1 MIQPMNFMGSDLV
14 ARPSKSK
21 SIKRPARIFLG
32 LSLVLLLVPLC
43 GQERRQEPDA
53 GELLKQGLVNISTF
67 NTDRIVEAKKRE
79 IAKFI
84 PAGQEVKVHLFYH
97 VYKPVPAE
105 ELEIKVLDEVYPFPV
120 KYLAEKGTEYKEEET
135 SIKGTGSYVKEG
147 APVFP
152 PESSNSQVSWIEW
165 NQWRES
171 SQKWSAKHRTEVSMR
186 PAPETTMREAPDAA
200 PQLDPAWLEQ
210 NRKLL
215 GLSAEQLRQRPDA
228 ALGGAAEV
236 LRELNARAS
245 GPFWSPSPGGVLLS
259 PAAAGKL
266 ADGLTIDKVEYVPG
280 NAEVKVTGRTSA
292 MGLDAD
298 LLATT
303 LRLAFGYRDIP
314 YFSLDF
320 HESRGGSWTEARSLI
335 SQEISERMKQDS
347 DFAQRL
353 RQNAFEVTDKAG
365 RRHLVAYLD
374 QVDPALAA
382 SASERMP
389 MNMDLVFRPKW
400 LKRTRLG
407 EMLFIADQSI
417 KELWHGAA
425 VWSRGPSR
433 ALGVETHV
441 GPKFWGERN
450 AAKEELE
457 ELLHRSI
464 DTSTSTRW
472 WFTPG
477 GQIGQAEHV
486 LDLSQVQPVLQTE
499 RVGGTGKASYDLDL
513 GMGLKVHQE
522 IVYDPLAS
530 MFNQEDPWSKA
541 VVEEVN
547 QHFESYARA
556 FPEWE
561 GLRQVFRAYVFAI
574 WLVKNDP
581 DMGRRLLAQL
591 PPSRPPSK
599 PLPAFWPDPQ
609 ILIVRLGSEPD
620 SVELE
625 QATIAGGVGFE
636 HNLLKAVPGSIG
648 GSMGMVSTFPSGAG
662 FTPNP
667 IDDDVPATS
676 EGYQAWR
683 DGLLKERGYLWGWIS
698 SRLVPGEV
706 ATFAG
711 IALGLALITFWRDRK
726 KKVAFCR
733 FEAGAMTADW
743 LATTLI
749 FTLVALYPD
758 VYKNH
763 TAPFTGWWVAV
774 IIYAVAFY
782 KGDRIGRFGMTMVVM
797 TIVFIWTAFT
807 PGLGEIVRGLT
818 PLHLATPV
826 LSGTEGALP
835 ADTVYSLEALKEGL
849 TLCRSA
855 EPRYALY
862 PFLVLLV
869 VIGFW
874 FEFKVEDR
882 RPKQAAATASG

>member
-1 MIQPMNFMGSDLV
+1 MHLLKSGL
-14 ARPSKSK
+14 AGPSFISK
-21 SIKRPARIFLG
+21 SIKKRAGLFLG
-32 LSLVLLLVPLC
+32 LSLVLLLVPLR
-43 GQERRQEPDA
+43 GQEKRQEPDA

-67 NTDRIVEAKKRE
+67 NTDRIVYAKKQE
-79 IAKFI
+79 LAKFI
-84 PAGQEVKVHLFYH
+84 PAGQEVKVHLFYR
-97 VYKPVPAE
+97 VYKPAPAE

-120 KYLAEKGTEYKEEET
+120 QYLAEKGSEYKEEET
-135 SIKGTGSYVKEG
+135 SIKGTGVYVKDG
-147 APVFP
+147 APTFP
-152 PESSNSQVSWIEW
+152 SPSSNPQVSWIEW

-171 SQKWSAKHRTEVSMR
+171 SQKWETKHRTEVSMR

-215 GLSAEQLRQRPDA
+215 GLSAEQLRQRPDI
-228 ALGGAAEV
+228 ALGGATEV
-236 LRELNARAS
+236 LRELNARAT
-245 GPFWSPSPGGVLLS
+245 GPFWSPAPGGILLS

-280 NAEVKVTGRTSA
+280 SAEVKVIGRTSA

-303 LRLAFGYRDIP
+303 LRLAFGYEQVP

-320 HESRGGSWTEARSLI
+320 HESRGSDWIAARDRI
-335 SQEISERMKQDS
+335 SQEISDRLKQDS
-347 DFAQRL
+347 SFAERL
-353 RQNAFEVTDKAG
+353 RQSAFEVTDKTG
-365 RRHLVAYLD
+365 RRHLIAYLD
-374 QVDPALAA
+374 QVDPDLAA
-382 SASERMP
+382 SAMRRMP

-425 VWSRGPSR
+425 VWTPEPSR
-433 ALGVETHV
+433 ALAVDTHIA
-441 GPKFWGERN
+441 PKFWSERN

-477 GQIGQAEHV
+477 GQVGQSEHV

-522 IVYDPLAS
+522 IVYDPFAS

-541 VVEEVN
+541 VVQEVN
-547 QHFESYARA
+547 QHFDSYAQA

-581 DMGRRLLAQL
+581 NMGHRLLAQL

-599 PLPAFWPDPQ
+599 SLPNFWPDPQ
-609 ILIVRLGSEPD
+609 ILIVRMGSEPG

-625 QATIAGGVGFE
+625 QATISGGVGFE
-636 HNLLKAVPGSIG
+636 HDLLKAVPGAVSA
-648 GSMGMVSTFPSGAG
+648 GSMGTVSAFPSGAG

-667 IDDDVPATS
+667 IDDDVPATAA
-676 EGYQAWR
+676 GYQLWR
-683 DGLLKERGYLWGWIS
+683 EGLLRERGYLWGWINS
-698 SRLVPGEV
+698 HLVPGEIV
-706 ATFAG
+706 TFAG
-711 IALGLALITFWRDRK
+711 IAAVLALITFWRDRK
-726 KKVAFCR
+726 KKVPFCR
-733 FEAGAMTADW
+733 FQAGAMTADW

-774 IIYAVAFY
+774 IIYTLAFF
-782 KGDRIGRFGMTMVVM
+782 KGDRIGRFGLTIVVM
-797 TIVFIWTAFT
+797 AIVLIWTAFT
-807 PGLGEIVRGLT
+807 PGLGEIVRGMT
-818 PLHLATPV
+818 PLHLATPA
-826 LSGTEGALP
+826 LGATEGALP
-835 ADTVYSLEALKEGL
+835 ADTIYSLEAIKEGL

-862 PFLVLLV
+862 PLLVLLV
-869 VIGFW
+869 AIGFW
-874 FEFKVEDR
+874 FEFKVEDL
-882 RPKQAAATASG
+882 RPKKAAAT